1 MWVSTYPP
9 ITLYIHKTKH
19 LIEWLHNSLLYIGER
34 ETRESE
40 IEKMDHEHKDS
51 TSTWADRKQE
61 KKWEREREREERPL
75 FMNSNVKRPYRT
87 VLRKDLCREDE
98 ETLQMGSS
106 IAEPKGRW

>member
-19 LIEWLHNSLLYIGER
+19 LIECLHNSLLYIGER

-51 TSTWADRKQE
+51 TITWADRKQE
-61 KKWEREREREERPL
+61 KKWERERDRRETMIHEL
-75 FMNSNVKRPYRT
+75 KRQTNIPNGAKKRF
-87 VLRKDLCREDE
+87 
-98 ETLQMGSS
+98 G
-106 IAEPKGRW
+106 